1 MKNAVSF
8 GILFIPKSSKTKN
21 GTAPLY
27 ARITVNGERIEI
39 SLKRR
44 ITLSLWNEKRSRL
57 KGYSQQVLRSYL
69 Q

>member
-27 ARITVNGERIEI
+27 ATI
-39 SLKRR
+39 LKYF
-44 ITLSLWNEKRSRL
+44 E
-57 KGYSQQVLRSYL
+57 QA
-69 Q
+69 